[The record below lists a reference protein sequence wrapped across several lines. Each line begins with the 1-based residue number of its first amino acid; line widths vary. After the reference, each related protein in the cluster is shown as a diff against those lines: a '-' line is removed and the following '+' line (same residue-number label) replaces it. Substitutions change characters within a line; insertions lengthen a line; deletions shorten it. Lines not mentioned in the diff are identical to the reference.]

1 MATITETSDDK
12 FNSEVLE
19 SHIPVLVDFSA
30 EWCVPCKQIKP
41 LVQQIADEY
50 DGKMR
55 VVEINTDQNMQTTMQ
70 YGVMSIPT
78 LILFKGGQAA
88 ERITGFQPK
97 PKLLEKIKKH
107 IV

>member
-1 MATITETSDDK
+1 MATIAETSDDK

-30 EWCVPCKQIKP
+30 EWCAPCRQLKP
-41 LVQQIADEY
+41 IVQQIADEY

-107 IV
+107 IT

>member
-1 MATITETSDDK
+1 MATIAETSDDK